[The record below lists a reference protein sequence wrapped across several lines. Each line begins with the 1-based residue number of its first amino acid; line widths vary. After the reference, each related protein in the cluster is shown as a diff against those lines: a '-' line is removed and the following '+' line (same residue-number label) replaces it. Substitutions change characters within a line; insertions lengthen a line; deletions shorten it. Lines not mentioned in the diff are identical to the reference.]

1 MSTET
6 IETVSGNDAGTD
18 VTVSG
23 GDAVIVTYNDM
34 YTAVYDAVL
43 DAQDA
48 VMERQT
54 VTDGQS
60 ISSAA
65 LSYFK
70 GILGNQIIPK
80 DYVIYVGDAYN
91 YDYGSYGG
99 YRVAYEYCMAV
110 GDLTCDG
117 TYISGTGKVYRY
129 RAFGDVGVAVADNQS
144 ISLYAPLY
152 YSRSNL
158 GDYSGAIEYDW
169 TGFML
174 IVMLMLGGLVW
185 LIKKLMCL
193 KY

>member
-1 MSTET
+1 MSEGVK
-6 IETVSGNDAGTD
+6 TVSGNDFDGD

-48 VMERQT
+48 VYERQT

-70 GILGNQIIPK
+70 GILGNLVMPK

-91 YDYGSYGG
+91 YDYSGYG

-129 RAFGDVGVAVADNQS
+129 RASGDVSVTVADNQS

>member
-1 MSTET
+1 MSAE
-6 IETVSGNDAGTD
+6 IIKTVSGNDAG
-18 VTVSG
+18 VEMTVSG
-23 GDAVIVTYNDM
+23 GDAAIVTYSDM

-70 GILGNQIIPK
+70 GILGNQIVPK
-80 DYVIYVGDAYN
+80 DYVIYVGSAYN
-91 YDYGSYGG
+91 YDYGSYG
-99 YRVAYEYCMAV
+99 YRTAYEYCMAV
-110 GDLTCDG
+110 GELTCDG
-117 TYISGTGKVYRY
+117 TLISGTGKVYTY
-129 RAFGDVGVAVADNQS
+129 RGIGDVSVTVADNQT
-144 ISLYAPLY
+144 ISLSAPLY

-169 TGFML
+169 SGFML
-174 IVMLMLGGLVW
+174 IVMLMMGGLVW
-185 LIKKLMCL
+185 FIRKLMCL

>member
-1 MSTET
+1 MSAET
-6 IETVSGNDAGTD
+6 IKTVSGNDAEAEMTL
-18 VTVSG
+18 SG
-23 GDAVIVTYNDM
+23 GDAAIVTYSDM

-80 DYVIYVGDAYN
+80 DYVIYVGNAYN
-91 YDYGSYGG
+91 YDYGSYG
-99 YRVAYEYCMAV
+99 YRTAYEYCMAV
-110 GDLTCDG
+110 GELTCDG
-117 TYISGTGKVYRY
+117 TLISGTGKVYTY
-129 RAFGDVGVAVADNQS
+129 RGIGDVSVTVADNQA

-169 TGFML
+169 LGFML
-174 IVMLMLGGLVW
+174 IVMLMMGGLVW
-185 LIKKLMCL
+185 FIRKLMCL

>member
-1 MSTET
+1 MSESVK
-6 IETVSGNDAGTD
+6 TVSGNDFDSD

-70 GILGNQIIPK
+70 GILGNQIVPK

-91 YDYGSYGG
+91 YDYGSYG
-99 YRVAYEYCMAV
+99 YRTAYEYCMAV

>member
-1 MSTET
+1 MSE
-6 IETVSGNDAGTD
+6 ILKTVSGNDLDGD

-48 VMERQT
+48 VFERQT
-54 VTDGQS
+54 VTDGQN

-91 YDYGSYGG
+91 YDYGSYG

-129 RAFGDVGVAVADNQS
+129 RASGDVGVTVADNQS

-169 TGFML
+169 TGFVL

-185 LIKKLMCL
+185 FIKKLL
-193 KY
+193 RVGY

>member
-1 MSTET
+1 MSE
-6 IETVSGNDAGTD
+6 IVKTVSGNDLDGD

-34 YTAVYDAVL
+34 YAAVYDAVL

-70 GILGNQIIPK
+70 GVLGNQIVPK

-91 YDYGSYGG
+91 YDYGSYG
-99 YRVAYEYCMAV
+99 YRTAYEYCMAV

-169 TGFML
+169 PGFML

>member
-1 MSTET
+1 MSAET
-6 IETVSGNDAGTD
+6 IKTVSGNDAGAEM
-18 VTVSG
+18 TVSG
-23 GDAVIVTYNDM
+23 GDAVIVTYSDM

-70 GILGNQIIPK
+70 GILGNQIVPK
-80 DYVIYVGDAYN
+80 DYVIYVGSAYN
-91 YDYGSYGG
+91 YDYGSYG
-99 YRVAYEYCMAV
+99 YRTAYEYCMAV
-110 GDLTCDG
+110 GELTCDG
-117 TYISGTGKVYRY
+117 TLISGTGKVYTY
-129 RAFGDVGVAVADNQS
+129 RGIGDVSVTVADNQM
-144 ISLYAPLY
+144 ISLSAPLY

-169 TGFML
+169 SGFML
-174 IVMLMLGGLVW
+174 IVMLMMGGLVW
-185 LIKKLMCL
+185 FIRKLMCL